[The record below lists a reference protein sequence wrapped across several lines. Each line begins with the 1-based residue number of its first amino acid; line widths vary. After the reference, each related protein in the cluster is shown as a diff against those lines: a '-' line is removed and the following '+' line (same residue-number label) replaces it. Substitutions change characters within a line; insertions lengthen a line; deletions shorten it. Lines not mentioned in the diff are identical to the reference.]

1 MLKHDSGENVTVL
14 HAELID
20 KECIQVQ
27 VQINDKVGTVWLNY
41 WEPVIVPRSYSPY
54 RLEILF
60 ELSNYIEMEE
70 KTFRNEFEFM
80 RMRVLIF
87 G

>member
-1 MLKHDSGENVTVL
+1 MLNHDSGEDVNVL

-27 VQINDKVGTVWLNY
+27 VQINDKVETVWLNY
-41 WEPVIVPRSYSPY
+41 WEPVIVPKSYSPY
-54 RLEILF
+54 RLEILV
-60 ELSNYIEMEE
+60 ELSNYIEMKE
-70 KTFRNEFEFM
+70 KPFRNEFEFM
-80 RMRVLIF
+80 RMRVLTF